1 MKNDL
6 IIKFL
11 APFIIFLVLVL
22 AIIYFI
28 YKPIYKNQFLEE
40 TKSKAM
46 NIDIVAEDYI
56 NAIKDDMLLIS
67 KNLEIIPDYES
78 FGRFITNI
86 QRTYKN
92 YLSIYFGE
100 TISYSDGGLF
110 INTLVVHPRT
120 YDHVGR
126 GWYQDAINTND
137 IVISAP
143 YLDAASGKI
152 AITFSKAIYTNSHLM
167 GVVGID
173 FDNMEDFIVKG
184 KRYFDCNF
192 HLVYLEGTFITHDN
206 KDYILNKDN
215 TLFNDPIFAEYKDN
229 FSNIDEKIDIVK
241 DEWFFIKRIN
251 NAPFFLV
258 FKDSASDFYNNF
270 NKLMLSFLVVVII
283 LILLEFLLV
292 SKIAIPLSR
301 NLNNAIN
308 TITSMKD
315 GNFNNKFE
323 ENELAKNGM
332 AGHLNNSIND
342 MQFAINNLVSQ
353 LKMNIQAISNASN
366 EIASGIDNLS
376 NRTSSEAAVVEEIS
390 SSVESLFSAIS
401 STAKNCQLAKDM
413 SYEVTQ
419 SANKGVQ
426 SVNEITNNMNEIYES
441 SKEISSISKVIQN
454 VAFQTNILALNA
466 AVEAARAGDQGKG
479 FAVVASEIRTLA
491 QNVNEAAVNIT
502 SIIETT
508 VSKIDV
514 GNSSAK
520 NSLDILSEIEKSTKD
535 VLEILV
541 NISSSVNEEEDSVKQ
556 IGSSMN
562 ELNNITQENSNLA
575 SHSSELGRDIAN
587 GTDNI
592 QKELVY
598 FKL

>member
-11 APFIIFLVLVL
+11 APFIIFLVFVL
-22 AIIYFI
+22 IVIYFI
-28 YKPIYKNQFLEE
+28 YKPIYKNQFLDE

-46 NIDIVAEDYI
+46 NIDIVAEDFI
-56 NAIKDDMLLIS
+56 NAIKDDILLIS
-67 KNLEIIPDYES
+67 KNLEIVPDYES

-86 QRTYKN
+86 QYTYKN

-126 GWYQDAINTND
+126 GWYQDAIKTSD

-143 YLDAASGKI
+143 YLDAASGTT

-173 FDNMEDFIVKG
+173 FDNMEDLIQQG
-184 KRYFDCNF
+184 KRYFNCNF
-192 HLVYLEGTFITHDN
+192 YLVYLDGTFITHDN
-206 KDYILNKDN
+206 KEYILNKN
-215 TLFNDPIFAEYKDN
+215 HTLFNDDIFAEYKNN
-229 FSNIDEKIDIVK
+229 FSGISEEIDIVK
-241 DEWFFIKRIN
+241 NEWFFIKRLN

-258 FKDSASDFYNNF
+258 FKDSAKEFYDNF
-270 NKLMLSFLVVVII
+270 NKLMLSFLIIAVI
-283 LILLEFLLV
+283 LIILEFLLV
-292 SKIAIPLSR
+292 SKIAIPLSK

-308 TITSMKD
+308 TISSMKD
-315 GNFNNKFE
+315 GNFNNKFAE
-323 ENELAKNGM
+323 SELKKRGVD
-332 AGHLNNSIND
+332 GHLNNSIND
-342 MQFAINNLVSQ
+342 MQTAINNLVSQ
-353 LKMNIQAISNASN
+353 LKFNIESINDASN
-366 EIASGIDNLS
+366 EISAGIDNLS

-390 SSVESLFSAIS
+390 ASVESLFSAIS
-401 STAKNCQLAKDM
+401 STAKNCQLARDM

-419 SANKGVQ
+419 SANKGLQ
-426 SVNEITNNMNEIYES
+426 AVNEITNNMGDIYES
-441 SKEISSISKVIQN
+441 SKEISNISKVIQN

-466 AVEAARAGDQGKG
+466 AVEAARAGEQGKG

-502 SIIETT
+502 SIIEST
-508 VSKIDV
+508 VSKIDI
-514 GNSSAK
+514 GNDSAK
-520 NSLDILSEIEKSTKD
+520 NSLYILTEIEKATND
-535 VLEILV
+535 VLDILV
-541 NISSSVNEEEDSVKQ
+541 NIASSVNEEEDSVRQ

-575 SHSSELGRDIAN
+575 SQSSDLGKNIASSTYN
-587 GTDNI
+587 L
-592 QKELVY
+592 QKELIY